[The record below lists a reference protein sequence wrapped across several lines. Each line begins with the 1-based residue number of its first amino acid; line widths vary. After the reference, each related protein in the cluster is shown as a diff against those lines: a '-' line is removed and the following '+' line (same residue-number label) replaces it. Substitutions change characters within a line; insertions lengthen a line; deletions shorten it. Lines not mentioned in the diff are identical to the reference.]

1 MFTWKDYYTVDQIR
15 QDQMAEVK
23 QARLVKSLEQRQ
35 ETPLRRIAMTLLGV
49 VGTWMVKWGDVL
61 IGRCEEM
68 AKAGYRSTPQS
79 NV

>member
-15 QDQMAEVK
+15 QDQMAEVE
-23 QARLVKSLEQRQ
+23 QARLVNSLEKRR
-35 ETPLRRIAMTLLGV
+35 ETPFRRMAMTLLGV
-49 VGTWMVKWGDVL
+49 VGTWMVRWGDRL

-68 AKAGYRSTPQS
+68 ARAGYRSTPQS

>member
-15 QDQMAEVK
+15 KDQLAE
-23 QARLVKSLEQRQ
+23 AEYHRLV
-35 ETPLRRIAMTLLGV
+35 TLAAGRNYSTARVMLMNVLGWT
-49 VGTWMVKWGDVL
+49 GTLMVRWGDVL

-68 AKAGYRSTPQS
+68 ARAGYHRTPQS